1 MDMVVANNTERL
13 NEYKETNK
21 ITWGQTNPELNARI
35 STIGEHSTKTVS
47 TSQHKI
53 QIDATP
59 S

>member
-21 ITWGQTNPELNARI
+21 ELLNLNE
-35 STIGEHSTKTVS
+35 S
-47 TSQHKI
+47 
-53 QIDATP
+53 P